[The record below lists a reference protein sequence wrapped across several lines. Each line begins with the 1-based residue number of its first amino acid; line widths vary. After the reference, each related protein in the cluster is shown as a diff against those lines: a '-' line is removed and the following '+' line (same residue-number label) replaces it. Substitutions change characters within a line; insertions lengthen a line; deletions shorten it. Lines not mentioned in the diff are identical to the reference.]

1 MQRSEKSTL
10 TASRNRRDD
19 LRVHADMPAD
29 FVFVNA
35 SVFSPDGSRPAD
47 SVAVRGGRIVA
58 VGQGVGTELIGARTE
73 VVDLGGATLLP
84 GFIDAHVHPVAAGMQ
99 ALRCDL
105 STLPHNRAGYRTAV
119 AEYAAAHPEVQVIAG
134 SGWYGDAFDG
144 GFPGAA
150 DLDDVVA
157 DRPVVLSSHDGHG
170 VWVNSRAL
178 ALAGVDAD
186 TPDPPGGRI
195 VRDHDGRPTG
205 MFVESA
211 ADPLNRLIPQVTP
224 EFLRRALLEAQRRLH
239 AVGVTG
245 WQDAGVGILAFGLT
259 DILDTYLAADA
270 AGELKSRVV
279 GALWWTADAG
289 LAQLDEILTRRAAA
303 GHRQFTASTVKV
315 MQDGICE
322 NCTAA
327 MLAPYQ
333 GSTDGALTGMSFI
346 DPGELAQI
354 TTRLAA
360 ERFQI
365 HMHAVGDR
373 AVRECLDALEVA
385 IQSAP
390 QLDGRHQI
398 AHLDVVDPDDIPRFG
413 ALGVV
418 ANIQALWA
426 RRDTEIVER
435 KLPLLGPE
443 REPWHFPFGSLQR
456 HGARLA
462 MGSDWP
468 VTDPNPLWAIHTAV
482 HRTGTRADPHAI
494 GADVFNTPLEPK
506 EAIDLRTALT
516 AYTAGSAYANH
527 DEDRGVIAVGK
538 VADLVVLDNDVF
550 QAEDI
555 GTVQVA
561 LTMVDG
567 EVVYRR

>member
-1 MQRSEKSTL
+1 M
-10 TASRNRRDD
+10 TAYRERRDD
-19 LRVHADMPAD
+19 LPVRADY
-29 FVFVNA
+29 VFTNA
-35 SVFSPDGSRPAD
+35 SVFRPVGDTPAD
-47 SVAVRGGRIVA
+47 SVAVRDGRIVA
-58 VGQGVGTELIGARTE
+58 VGRGVDRDVIGANTQI
-73 VVDLGGATLLP
+73 VDLGGATLLP
-84 GFIDAHVHPVAAGMQ
+84 GFVDAHVHPVAAGMQ

-105 STLPHNRAGYRTAV
+105 STLAHDRSGYRAAI
-119 AEYAAAHPEVQVIAG
+119 AEYAAAHPEDHVIAG

-144 GFPGAA
+144 GFPTAA

-178 ALAGVDAD
+178 ALAEVDAA

-195 VRDHDGRPTG
+195 VRDHDGKPTG
-205 MFVESA
+205 MLVESA
-211 ADPLNRLIPQVTP
+211 ADPFNRLIPQVTP
-224 EFLRRALLEAQRRLH
+224 EFLRRALLEAQRQLH
-239 AVGVTG
+239 AVGVTS
-245 WQDAGVGILAFGLT
+245 WQDAGVGIPAFGLT
-259 DILDTYLAADA
+259 DILATYLDADA

-279 GALWWTADAG
+279 GALWWTAEAG
-289 LAQLDEILTRRAAA
+289 IAQMDELLARRAAA
-303 GHRQFTASTVKV
+303 GQRRFSATTVKV

-333 GSTDGALTGMSFI
+333 GGTCATATTGMSFI
-346 DPGELAQI
+346 DASELTEI

-360 ERFQI
+360 EHFQI

-385 IQSAP
+385 VRSTP
-390 QLDGRHQI
+390 QFDGRHQI
-398 AHLDVVDPDDIPRFG
+398 AHLDVVDPSDIPRFG
-413 ALGVV
+413 ALGIV

-435 KLPLLGPE
+435 KLPLLGPD
-443 REPWHFPFGSLQR
+443 RARWHFPFGSLWR

-482 HRTGTRADPHAI
+482 HRTGTRADPHAV
-494 GADVFNTPLEPK
+494 GTDVFDSPLQAQ
-506 EAIDLRTALT
+506 EAIELRTALT

-527 DEDRGVIAVGK
+527 DAERGTIAVGK
-538 VADLVVLDNDVF
+538 VADLVALDGDVF
-550 QAEDI
+550 GAEDI
-555 GTVQVA
+555 GAVQVA
-561 LTMVDG
+561 LTMVGG
-567 EVVYRR
+567 EVVHRR

>member
-1 MQRSEKSTL
+1 MTGHREQ
-10 TASRNRRDD
+10 RDD
-19 LRVHADMPAD
+19 LPVHADS
-29 FVFVNA
+29 VFVNA
-35 SVFSPDGSRPAD
+35 AVFRPDGADPAD
-47 SVAVRGGRIVA
+47 SVAVRDGRIVA
-58 VGQGVGTELIGARTE
+58 VGRGVDRDLLGVGTHII
-73 VVDLGGATLLP
+73 DLGGATLLP

-105 STLPHNRAGYRTAV
+105 SMLAHDRAGYRTAI
-119 AEYAAAHPEVQVIAG
+119 ADYAAAHPEDHVIAG
-134 SGWYGDAFDG
+134 SGWYGDAFNG
-144 GFPGAA
+144 GFPTAA
-150 DLDDVVA
+150 DIDDVVA
-157 DRPVVLSSHDGHG
+157 ERPVVLSSHDGHG

-178 ALAGVDAD
+178 ALAGVDAT

-195 VRDHDGRPTG
+195 VRDPDGEPTG
-205 MFVESA
+205 MLFESA
-211 ADPLNRLIPQVTP
+211 AEPLNRLIPQTTP

-239 AVGVTG
+239 AVGVTS
-245 WQDAGVGILAFGLT
+245 WQDAGVGIPAFGLT
-259 DILDTYLAADA
+259 DILATYLDADA
-270 AGELKSRVV
+270 AGELTARVV

-289 LAQLDEILTRRAAA
+289 LAQMDELLARRAAA
-303 GHRQFTASTVKV
+303 GHGRFSASTVKV

-333 GSTDGALTGMSFI
+333 GTSGSAPTGMSFI
-346 DPGELAQI
+346 DASELTEI

-385 IQSAP
+385 IRSTP
-390 QLDGRHQI
+390 QFDGRHHI
-398 AHLDVVDPDDIPRFG
+398 AHLDIVDPSDIPRFG
-413 ALGVV
+413 ALGVI

-435 KLPLLGPE
+435 KLPLLGAE
-443 REPWHFPFGSLQR
+443 RERWHFPFGSLQR

-482 HRTGTRADPHAI
+482 HRTGTRADPHAV
-494 GADVFNTPLEPK
+494 GTDVFDAPLQAQ
-506 EAIDLRTALT
+506 EAIDLRAALT
-516 AYTAGSAYANH
+516 AYTAGSAYTNH
-527 DEDRGVIAVGK
+527 DGERGTIEVGRI
-538 VADLVVLDNDVF
+538 ADLVALDGDVF
-550 QAEDI
+550 DTEDI
-555 GTVQVA
+555 GTLQAA
-561 LTMVDG
+561 LTMVGG
-567 EVVYRR
+567 EVVHRA